1 MLLRSI
7 AFLSTLAFAPLAAAA
22 DQQYD
27 IHEKTLENG
36 LRVVTLE
43 DHSCPI
49 VAVQVWYH
57 VGSKD
62 EDPARTGFAHMFE
75 HMMFRGTDRLGPED
89 HFKYIR
95 GSGGD
100 CNAFTAF
107 DNTTYVQVVPKD
119 QLPMVL
125 WLEAERMSALKV
137 DEKGFHTERKVVEEE
152 RRLGLNQP
160 YGSVLEKVLAQV
172 FTQHPYKWSPIG
184 SIEHLEAAKS
194 EELLRFW
201 EKYYVPNNA
210 VLVVCGDVDHA
221 DVEKEAQKAFGWIPR
236 CADPPRVT
244 TQEPLPPKPLELEIE
259 EARGPVPITAVAYR
273 TVPQNDDDALALE
286 MLMQVLGGGESSRI
300 YKKIVDEDEKAPMA
314 MAGAF
319 SMEQAGFAAAGA
331 VQMPFSD
338 SKGIVEAIDE
348 QFEKVKAEGVTEAE
362 LAKVKTSMLRRL
374 VDESKTVESKA
385 NLLGTAALFHG
396 GPQWLNGRSER
407 IENVTID
414 DLKRVANTYFTPERR
429 VVVKVKP
436 TLGGMVRTLLGGIG
450 GKKGD
455 EAGQDGE
462 HAHDHAHDAKDDD
475 AKDDA
480 APALVRSGPKAEA
493 KRPADYPT
501 HAPVAPTRAVK
512 MPVDAK
518 TKTLD
523 NGLEVVV
530 IENHEV
536 PIVSVR
542 LGLLNGAFV
551 EKRDR
556 PGAAS
561 MACAMLTKGSGK
573 HTAQQLAEELESK
586 AISLNASA
594 DMDSSSVGGSSASG
608 QLPRLMQLLAEVVTS
623 PTFPA
628 KEFEKAKKQALTGM
642 AIAEKQPQQIAERTL
657 SRLVWG
663 EHFYGRPASGL
674 SDDVKKL
681 KLEDAIA
688 WWKSAAR
695 PDQAVLYFAGDVKA
709 EDAFDLA
716 DALFGT
722 WTATGDAPK
731 AEVKAPPELPKT
743 SITLVDVPG
752 AIQSQIRVAHRGI
765 TRGDPRYT
773 VGRVLTGVFGGAFNA
788 RLNEVI
794 RVKKGLT
801 YGASGGLRSQRFGG
815 TFYVSTFSKTRTTV
829 DAVQAILDEVNR
841 MRTEPPTA
849 EELDQSRSYLVGSFA
864 GDHETPESILGELW
878 GLERDGLTKDFIDKY
893 LDGVVKTTSEDV
905 AKVANELIDPDHL
918 VIVVVGDAAQVAEGL
933 AKIAPLT
940 VLDEDGKPKEL
951 KKATDGD

>member
-1 MLLRSI
+1 MLVRSFALLSAVLATS
-7 AFLSTLAFAPLAAAA
+7 AFCA

-27 IHEKTLENG
+27 IHEKVLDNG
-36 LRVVTLE
+36 LKVVTLE

-62 EDPARTGFAHMFE
+62 EDPTRTGFAHMFE

-95 GSGGD
+95 GTGGD

-125 WLEAERMSALKV
+125 WLEAERMSSLKV

-160 YGSVLEKVLAQV
+160 YGSVLEKVLAQT
-172 FTQHPYKWSPIG
+172 FQQHPYRWSPIG
-184 SIEHLEAAKS
+184 SIEHLEAAKP

-221 DVEKEAQKAFGWIPR
+221 AVEKEAQSAFGWIPR
-236 CADPPRVT
+236 CADPPRVAVT
-244 TQEPLPPKPLELEIE
+244 EPLPDKPVEIEIE

-273 TVPQNDDDALALE
+273 TVGEDDKDALPLE
-286 MLMQVLGGGESSRI
+286 MLMQILGGGESSRI

-348 QFEKVKAEGVTEAE
+348 QFDKVKKDGVTEAE
-362 LAKVKTSMLRRL
+362 LQKVRTSMLRRL

-396 GPQWLNGRSER
+396 GPQWLNGRAER

-436 TLGGMVRTLLGGIG
+436 TLGGMVRTLLGGV
-450 GKKGD
+450 GKKGGD
-455 EAGQDGE
+455 ETAD
-462 HAHDHAHDAKDDD
+462 AHGPHEDDPADATADTG
-475 AKDDA
+475 
-480 APALVRSGPKAEA
+480 PALVREGPKAKA
-493 KRPADYPT
+493 QRPADYPKQ
-501 HAPVAPTRAVK
+501 APVAPTRAVK
-512 MPVDAK
+512 MPIDAK

-542 LGLLNGAFV
+542 LGLLNGAFLDPQD
-551 EKRDR
+551 K
-556 PGAAS
+556 PGAAA
-561 MACAMLTKGSGK
+561 MACGMLTKGSGK

-586 AISLNASA
+586 AISLNANA
-594 DMDSSSVGGSSASG
+594 DMDSAGVGGSSAAG
-608 QLPRLMQLLAEVVTS
+608 QLPRLMQLLAEVVLT
-623 PTFPA
+623 PTFPE

-642 AIAEKQPQQIAERTL
+642 AIAEKQPAQIAERMV
-657 SRLVWG
+657 SKLVWG
-663 EHFYGRPASGL
+663 DHFYGHPASGT
-674 SDDVKKL
+674 SDDVKRVKL
-681 KLEDAIA
+681 DDAIA
-688 WWKSAAR
+688 WWKRAAR

-709 EDAFDLA
+709 DDAFDLA
-716 DALFGT
+716 DALFGA
-722 WTATGDAPK
+722 WTASGEAPK
-731 AEVKAPPELPKT
+731 AEIKAPPALPKT
-743 SITLVDVPG
+743 AITLVDVPG
-752 AIQSQIRVAHRGI
+752 AIQSQIRVAQRGI

-773 VGRVLTGVFGGAFNA
+773 VGRVLTGVFGGAFNS

-801 YGASGGLRSQRFGG
+801 YGASGGLRSSRFGG
-815 TFYVSTFSKTRTTV
+815 TFFVNTFSKTKTTV
-829 DAVQAILDEVNR
+829 DAVAAILDEVKR
-841 MRTEPPTA
+841 IRSEPPSA
-849 EELDQSRSYLVGSFA
+849 EELEQSRSYLIGSFA

-878 GLERDGLTKDFIDKY
+878 GLQRDGLSKDFIDKY
-893 LDGVVKTTSEDV
+893 LEGVVKTSSDDV

-918 VIVVVGDAAQVAEGL
+918 AIVVVGDASQVAEGL

-940 VLDEDGKPKEL
+940 ILDEDGKPKEM
-951 KKATDGD
+951 KKKTDGD